1 MCFLHIARG
10 SFFVTLTLIKIFIMW
25 KWIDKDLFNP
35 LLTQSNEIARMINDL
50 FQSIRQKFSNALH
63 I

>member
-1 MCFLHIARG
+1 M
-10 SFFVTLTLIKIFIMW
+10 IKIFIMW